1 MDRALGGG
9 DTADTH
15 CKHTPTS
22 VSFDCASFFS
32 LHVEGHVV
40 GGAVLVSICD
50 VMDCTDGHDDLPRR
64 VDNGQVNNSSVQKG
78 GRKIQ
83 GSGPVFYQLYTD

>member
-9 DTADTH
+9 NTADTH
-15 CKHTPTS
+15 RKHTATS
-22 VSFDCASFFS
+22 AFDCVSFFG

-50 VMDCTDGHDDLPRR
+50 VIYCTYGHDDLPRR
-64 VDNGQVNNSSVQKG
+64 VDNGQVNNGPVQKEG
-78 GRKIQ
+78 EKKTRQ
-83 GSGPVFYQLYTD
+83 